1 MRWNPDAHALIED
14 PMPTDFE
21 SALKIA
27 QALIQ
32 DEGQEVQLN
41 AEIIKEKVI
50 QAISLKP
57 KWAETVDLDEMI
69 RVLETRF
76 SIWVEKASF
85 LVGDDD
91 PGRWLTAEH
100 KQTWKYWPRYRASLE
115 ADFGQRS
122 LDALDEDTDRI
133 VELLGDS
140 KRAGSW
146 DRRGLVVGDIQSGK
160 TGNLIGVI
168 NKAADLGFKMI
179 VILAGMHD
187 NLRVQTQTRLD
198 EGFLG
203 YKTGPMVNGG
213 NGPRDIIG
221 VGLEDSSVRPG
232 CVTHRGDGGDF
243 RKQDAI
249 RLGITPGDRPLLFVV
264 KKNGSVLRNLLTWM
278 TEHVANATDPG
289 TGQARINGIPLL
301 VIDDEADQASVDTG
315 AQVFDDDGNPDPDYE
330 PKAINAA
337 IRKILRTSEQSAY
350 IGYTATPFANIFI
363 HEQGITAECGE
374 DLFPRSFIVNLESPS
389 DYTGS
394 ARMFGL
400 PAGDAWEG
408 FEPLPLIRRVE
419 DHADSL
425 GLDERHGWMPPKHN
439 KEFKPVFK
447 GQDCLPDSL
456 EEAIL
461 AFLLAIAGRRAR
473 GQVKKHNTML
483 VHVTRF
489 QNVQREV
496 ARQIRDYLAD
506 TKRRLKLGTANEE
519 LLLRMKDL
527 WEEDFVPTI
536 GEVGGLLPPAEPVPD
551 WDQIKGLLPLVADDI
566 KIMEINGAAGEAL
579 AYELHKDSGLNV
591 IAVGGDKLSRG
602 LTLEGLSISYFLRAS
617 KMYDTLMQMGR
628 WFGYRPGY
636 LDLTRL
642 YTTPELT
649 EWFQHMA
656 EASTELRTEFNHM
669 AVIGG
674 TPRDYGL
681 KVRSHPL
688 LLVTSKVK
696 MRNSLELQLS
706 FSGRLAEM
714 VVFHRDSDRLAA
726 NTASTNAFLS
736 RLGKPAAKKVTRK
749 RLDGQVHTW
758 DDILYWEDVPADQIV
773 GFLKEFQIHPKAY
786 TINATLMSDYIEKLA
801 GKEFFTS
808 WTVAVMK
815 GDGADGELAG
825 NPIKLVKRRPNFRF
839 LTLDEQKKDG
849 RFLIRRLLNPRDEG
863 IDLDDSQY
871 DLALAKTIAEY
882 EGNKARS
889 KRKLPPD
896 LPSGFY
902 LREVRPKNKGL
913 LLIYP
918 LSPTDGDLQVDIPV
932 IGLGISFPK
941 LKKDEDEAVTYRVN
955 NTYFAQELGGDA

>member
-1 MRWNPDAHALIED
+1 
-14 PMPTDFE
+14 MPTDFE

-27 QALIQ
+27 QTLIQ
-32 DEGQEVQLN
+32 DEGLEAQLTQEM
-41 AEIIKEKVI
+41 IREKVL
-50 QAISLKP
+50 QAIGLKP
-57 KWAETVDLDEMI
+57 KWAANVDPDELI
-69 RVLETRF
+69 RVLESRF
-76 SIWVEKASF
+76 STWVEKASF
-85 LVGDDD
+85 LVGEDD
-91 PGRWLTAEH
+91 PGRWLTADY
-100 KQTWKYWPRYRASLE
+100 KQEWKYWPRYRASLE
-115 ADFGQRS
+115 AFFGHHS

-133 VELLGDS
+133 VELLGDP
-140 KRAGSW
+140 KRPGTW

-160 TGNLIGVI
+160 TGNLIGVV

-179 VILAGMHD
+179 VILSGMHD
-187 NLRVQTQTRLD
+187 NLRVQTQTRFD

-203 YKTGPMVNGG
+203 YKTGPMINGEKS
-213 NGPRDIIG
+213 PREIIG
-221 VGLEDSSVRPG
+221 VGREDPSVRPW
-232 CVTHRGDGGDF
+232 CVTHRGDVGDF
-243 RKQDAI
+243 KKQDAI

-264 KKNGSVLRNLLTWM
+264 KKNGSVLRNLLNWM
-278 TEHVANATDPG
+278 NEHVANATNPA
-289 TGQARINGIPLL
+289 TGQSRITGLPLL

-315 AQVFDDDGNPDPDYE
+315 AQAFDENGNPDPDYE

-337 IRKILRTSEQSAY
+337 IRRILNTCEQSAY

-363 HEQGITAECGE
+363 HEQGTTADCGE

-400 PAGDAWEG
+400 PAADAWEG

-425 GLDERHGWMPPKHN
+425 DLDERHGWMPPKHN
-439 KEFKPVFK
+439 KDFKPLFN

-461 AFLLAIAGRRAR
+461 AFLLAIAARRAR

-489 QNVQREV
+489 QKVQREV
-496 ARQIRDYLAD
+496 ARQIKEYIAD
-506 TKRRLKLGTANEE
+506 TKRRLRLGTANEE

-527 WEEDFVPTI
+527 WDEDFVPTI
-536 GEVGGLLPPAEPVPD
+536 GEVGGLLPPAEPLPE
-551 WDQIKGLLPLVADDI
+551 WDQIKALLPLVANDI
-566 KIMEINGAAGEAL
+566 KILEINGAAGEAL

-642 YTTPELT
+642 YTTSEMT

-656 EASTELRTEFNHM
+656 EATTELRAEFNHM

-681 KVRSHPL
+681 KVQSHPL
-688 LLVTSKVK
+688 LMVTSKVK

-714 VVFHRDSDRLAA
+714 VVFHRDPDKLAA
-726 NTASTNAFLS
+726 NTTSTNAFLG
-736 RLGKPAAKKVTRK
+736 RLGKPDAKQITKNRPG
-749 RLDGQVHTW
+749 GQVHNW

-786 TINATLMSDYIEKLA
+786 TINATLMSDYIGKLS
-801 GKEFFTS
+801 GKGFFTS
-808 WTVAVMK
+808 WTVVVMK
-815 GDGADGELAG
+815 GDGAEGELAG
-825 NPIKLVKRRPNFRF
+825 HAIKLVKRRPNFRF
-839 LTLDEQKKDG
+839 LTMEEQKKDG

-863 IDLDDSQY
+863 IDLDDAQY
-871 DLALAKTIAEY
+871 GPALTKTISEY
-882 EGNKARS
+882 EGNKSKS
-889 KRKLPPD
+889 KRKTPPD

-902 LREVRPKNKGL
+902 FREERPKNKGL

-918 LSPTDGDLQVDIPV
+918 LSPTDGDLSVNFPV
-932 IGLGISFPK
+932 IGLGVSFPK
-941 LKKDEDEAVTYRVN
+941 LRNDEDEAVSYRVN
-955 NTYFAQELGGDA
+955 NTYFAQELGGEA

>member
-1 MRWNPDAHALIED
+1 
-14 PMPTDFE
+14 MPTDFE

-27 QALIQ
+27 QTLIQ
-32 DEGQEVQLN
+32 DEGLEAQLTQ
-41 AEIIKEKVI
+41 EIIKEKVL

-57 KWAETVDLDEMI
+57 KWAANVDPDEMI
-69 RVLETRF
+69 RVLESRF
-76 SIWVEKASF
+76 STWIEKASF

-91 PGRWLTAEH
+91 PGRWLTADH
-100 KQTWKYWPRYRASLE
+100 KQGWKYWPRYRASLE
-115 ADFGQRS
+115 SFFGHHS

-133 VELLGDS
+133 VELLGDP

-179 VILAGMHD
+179 VILTGMHD

-203 YKTGPMVNGG
+203 YKTGPMIDGG

-232 CVTHRGDGGDF
+232 CVTHRGDSGDF

-278 TEHVANATDPG
+278 TEHVANSTDPA

-315 AQVFDDDGNPDPDYE
+315 VQASDEEGNFDPDYE

-337 IRKILRTSEQSAY
+337 IRKILRICEQSAY

-363 HEQGITAECGE
+363 HAQQTTPECGE

-408 FEPLPLIRRVE
+408 FEQLPLIRRVE

-425 GLDERHGWMPPKHN
+425 DLDERHGWMPPKHN
-439 KEFKPVFK
+439 KDFKPKFK
-447 GQDCLPDSL
+447 EQDCLPDSL

-461 AFLLAIAGRRAR
+461 AFLLAVAARRAR

-496 ARQIRDYLAD
+496 SRQIKEYLAD
-506 TKRRLKLGTANEE
+506 IKRRLKLGTADEE
-519 LLLRMKDL
+519 LLLRIKDL
-527 WEEDFVPTI
+527 WEEDFVHTI
-536 GEVGGLLPPAEPVPD
+536 GEVGGLLPPPEPVPG
-551 WDQIKGLLPLVADDI
+551 WDQIKALLPLVADDI

-579 AYELHKDSGLNV
+579 VYELHKDSGLNV

-636 LDLTRL
+636 LDLTRI

-656 EASTELRTEFNHM
+656 EASTELRAEFNHM

-688 LLVTSKVK
+688 LMVTSKVK

-714 VVFHRDSDRLAA
+714 VVFHRDPDKLVA
-726 NTASTNAFLS
+726 NTASTNAFLG
-736 RLGKPAAKKVTRK
+736 RLGKQAANQVTKKRSE
-749 RLDGQVHTW
+749 GQVHTW
-758 DDILYWEDVPADQIV
+758 EDILYWENVPADHIV

-786 TINATLMSDYIEKLA
+786 TINATLMSNYIEKLSSK
-801 GKEFFTS
+801 GFFTS
-808 WTVAVMK
+808 WTVAVLK

-825 NPIKLVKRRPNFRF
+825 YSIKLVKRRPNFRF
-839 LTLDEQKKDG
+839 LTLEEQKKDG
-849 RFLIRRLLNPRDEG
+849 RYLIRRLLNPRDEG
-863 IDLDDSQY
+863 IDLDDSEY
-871 DLALAKTIAEY
+871 GSALANTIEEY
-882 EGNKARS
+882 AGSKAKS
-889 KRKLPPD
+889 KRKTPPD

-902 LREVRPKNKGL
+902 FREARSKNKGL

-918 LSPTDGDLQVDIPV
+918 LSPTEGDLAVDIPV
-932 IGLGISFPK
+932 IGLGVSFPK
-941 LKKDEDEAVTYRVN
+941 LNNEDDEAVSYRVN
-955 NTYFAQELGGDA
+955 NTYFAQELGGEA